1 MMGKAKQI
9 RQGVGYWVLGTFAIL
24 WATITLYPFIVTIFS
39 SLKTNDEIL
48 GSMLKIPLNPVWH
61 NYYVAI
67 YGANIL
73 QTIMNSILLASF
85 STVGVLLFAS
95 MMAYVV
101 SRKKHKYNKIVLGI
115 FLTGIVLPIYAT
127 LVPLMKMVSKVDL
140 LKPNTFYTLIFIYIA
155 ICLPEGLFIIA
166 GYMKGISRELDEAA
180 IIDGCNTPQLFFK
193 ILLPISKPALATA
206 GIIAFLACYNEMIFA
221 LLFITEKSKY
231 TVSIGLLYF
240 VGKKTVDMG
249 PLFAAIILTTLP
261 MLIFYMLFQEKIQS
275 GIVAGAV
282 KG

>member
-9 RQGVGYWVLGTFAIL
+9 RQGVGYWVLGTFGIL
-24 WATITLYPFIVTIFS
+24 WATVTLYPFIVTIFS

-48 GSMLKIPLNPVWH
+48 GSMLSIPSEPVWH

-67 YGANIL
+67 FGAHIL

-85 STVGVLLFAS
+85 STVGVLLLAS
-95 MMAYVV
+95 MLAYVV
-101 SRKKHKYNKIVLGI
+101 SRKKHKYNKVVLGI

-261 MLIFYMLFQEKIQS
+261 MLMFYMLFQEKIQS

>member
-1 MMGKAKQI
+1 MEKSTSVRKGT
-9 RQGVGYWVLGTFAIL
+9 GYWILGGVAVL
-24 WATITLYPFIVTIFS
+24 WAVITLYPFIVTVFS

-48 GSMLKIPLNPVWH
+48 GSMLRFPRDPVWE
-61 NYYVAI
+61 NYVVAI
-67 YGANIL
+67 SGAKIL

-85 STVGVLLFAS
+85 STLGVLLFAS
-95 MMAYVV
+95 MLAYVV
-101 SRKKHKYNKIVLGI
+101 SRRQHRYNKLVLGV

-140 LKPNTFYTLIFIYIA
+140 LRPNTFYTLILIYIA

-193 ILLPISKPALATA
+193 ILLPISMPALATSA
-206 GIIAFLACYNEMIFA
+206 IIAFLACYNEMIFA
-221 LLFITEKSKY
+221 LLFITDKSKY

-249 PLFAAIILTTLP
+249 PLFAAIILTTIP
-261 MLIFYMLFQEKIQS
+261 MLVFYMLFQEKIQS
-275 GIVAGAV
+275 GLVAGAV